1 MRRGLPI
8 IAALVAAAWSVPGA
22 TQVAS
27 ASAKASEIT
36 GKMVA
41 AGAAFGTLALVI
53 IGFAVVLRL
62 LRWVWLAVRL
72 PTPPR
77 AMAERLAEAVSVACM
92 LGFFV
97 LPPAGLASVVAGTLL
112 PLLVVAAIW
121 ATLMAIAVAF
131 DTF

>member
-53 IGFAVVLRL
+53 IGYFFMAGHGDRQTLALWAAGLAVVLCATSITAL
-62 LRWVWLAVRL
+62 L
-72 PTPPR
+72 T
-77 AMAERLAEAVSVACM
+77 
-92 LGFFV
+92 
-97 LPPAGLASVVAGTLL
+97 
-112 PLLVVAAIW
+112 
-121 ATLMAIAVAF
+121 
-131 DTF
+131 